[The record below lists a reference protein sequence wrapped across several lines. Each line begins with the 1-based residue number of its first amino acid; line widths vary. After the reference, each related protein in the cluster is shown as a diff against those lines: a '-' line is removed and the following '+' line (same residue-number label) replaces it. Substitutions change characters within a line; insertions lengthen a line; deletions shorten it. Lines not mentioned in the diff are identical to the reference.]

1 MNFPQ
6 KLKDL
11 RKEKGIT
18 QKQLADIL
26 GTTDDSIY
34 SWEHGRS
41 QPSLE
46 MLQSIIT
53 YFGISADYL
62 FETNGYEN

>member
-1 MNFPQ
+1 MTNFP
-6 KLKDL
+6 KRLKDL
-11 RKEKGIT
+11 RIEKGVT
-18 QKQLADIL
+18 QKQLAEIL

-46 MLQSIIT
+46 MLRSLVN
-53 YFGISADYL
+53 YFEISADYL
-62 FETNGYEN
+62 LETNGY